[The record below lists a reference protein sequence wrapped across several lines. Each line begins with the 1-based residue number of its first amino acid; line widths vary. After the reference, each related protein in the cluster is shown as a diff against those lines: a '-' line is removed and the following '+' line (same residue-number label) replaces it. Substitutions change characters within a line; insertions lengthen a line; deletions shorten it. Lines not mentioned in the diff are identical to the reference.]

1 MSQNVEIALAKNY
14 YWRKN
19 NLTVSFLDGDPVVE
33 RKIINIVK
41 KWEDVCSIKFLFG
54 AYADAD
60 ITISFLYRG
69 SWSYIGSYS
78 TQVRPSMNFGWLDKA
93 TPDSEYNRVVLH
105 EFGHALG
112 FIHEHMQPNANIPWD
127 KEKVYKYYNAP
138 PNNWDKTMVDQNIFA
153 HYNRE
158 EIYATAFDTAS
169 IMLYG
174 IPASLTTN
182 GFHTNDNYTLSE
194 TDKSFV
200 ATIYPK

>member
-1 MSQNVEIALAKNY
+1 MKPALQSTDTFYFKRKDHLDTSIQSVVPMSQNVEIALAKNY

-78 TQVRPSMNFGWLDKA
+78 TQVRPSMNFGCLIKQHQIR
-93 TPDSEYNRVVLH
+93 N
-105 EFGHALG
+105 
-112 FIHEHMQPNANIPWD
+112 
-127 KEKVYKYYNAP
+127 
-138 PNNWDKTMVDQNIFA
+138 
-153 HYNRE
+153 
-158 EIYATAFDTAS
+158 
-169 IMLYG
+169 
-174 IPASLTTN
+174 TT
-182 GFHTNDNYTLSE
+182 E
-194 TDKSFV
+194 
-200 ATIYPK
+200 